1 MVSKAVDRDAL
12 KRYPSINDD
21 VNEVKG
27 VRSIMLFIQMPD
39 GIINLGDLDFMRY
52 LICEVKRR
60 EVVLLEHLILPFDD
74 ISSAYAH
81 M

>member
-74 ISSAYAH
+74 IFSVYAH
-81 M
+81 I

>member
-1 MVSKAVDRDAL
+1 MVSKAVDKDAL

-60 EVVLLEHLILPFDD
+60 EAVLLEHLILPFDD
-74 ISSAYAH
+74 IFSAYAH

>member
-27 VRSIMLFIQMPD
+27 VRSIMLFIHMPD

-52 LICEVKRR
+52 LICEVNRR
-60 EVVLLEHLILPFDD
+60 EALLLLSISCPICVVLVP
-74 ISSAYAH
+74 
-81 M
+81 